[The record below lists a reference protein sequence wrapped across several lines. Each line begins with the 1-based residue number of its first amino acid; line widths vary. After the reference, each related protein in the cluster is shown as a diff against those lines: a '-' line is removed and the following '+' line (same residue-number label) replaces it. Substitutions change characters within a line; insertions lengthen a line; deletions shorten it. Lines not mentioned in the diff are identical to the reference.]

1 LGNDKITGGAGADK
15 IQGGEGMDTVDGGKG
30 KDKLEGGKGAD
41 LFMYDTEDTFKDF
54 NSQEGDSIT
63 GMCSSFNEGIPN
75 LNKLAS
81 ENNSQF

>member
-1 LGNDKITGGAGADK
+1 
-15 IQGGEGMDTVDGGKG
+15 MDTVDGGKG

-41 LFMYDTEDTFKDF
+41 VFMCNAEGTNKDF
-54 NSQEGDSIT
+54 NSQQVDSIADVY
-63 GMCSSFNEGIPN
+63 SPADEGIPN